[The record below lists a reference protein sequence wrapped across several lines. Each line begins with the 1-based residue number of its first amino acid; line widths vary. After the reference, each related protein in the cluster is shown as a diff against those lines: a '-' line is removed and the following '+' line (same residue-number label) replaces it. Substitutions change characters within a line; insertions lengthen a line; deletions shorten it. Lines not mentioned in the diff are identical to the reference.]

1 MSEASI
7 LALIPGSKETKF
19 IESLEW
25 IEFSNSENNVENSGQ
40 NYLLVLYRNY
50 NNLILYDT
58 EFGEIVWNKHFDIN
72 IKSISLDPF
81 CKNNILFGINSN
93 ECCFGIVDD
102 FRANKCPNK
111 DLKEYKINIK
121 GSTATPNSPKNSG
134 PLLKYNLVV
143 KAVNKET
150 EDSNDFNVLNEYIQV
165 SYHRSVRNQVFVV
178 FSREILLIDLSI
190 ESIICSVPLERN
202 CSNIISVYSCHNRNA
217 FYVCHEFGTV
227 SLRLFQKQM
236 VTDSSEGT
244 SSLNIGYI
252 NLCQSDGLRLTK
264 QNKIFGYSVSKLD
277 ETKVALLLNNG
288 RLIIKTVFKRHE
300 RFSEEELIVPYIC
313 DLISLKQYQ
322 MNETKSKTYRI
333 LMTHLLP
340 ALSYNPNVI
349 RMCPAVTL
357 RNWPI
362 HKPLLAVGDS
372 SGTIQIWNLSLTI
385 LEREF
390 SIHSFPVRGIEWT
403 GLSTF
408 ISFAYPTVSP
418 NSGKTNNELNITDVT
433 SGRTLPLRAERNL
446 DSSPIELLRISHLK
460 QYLIILLKDD
470 PFEIWDL
477 KTLSLLRIMPK
488 QFAAITAI
496 EWSPLYNKRIENV
509 NSNDKSNTNDSVL
522 HHLPSKE
529 NFVVTNK
536 NGELYH
542 FSIEG
547 NIVKEITCIPPDTEM
562 NVNIT
567 CIAWKSDQVLLGD
580 AVGNINVWDLKKKI
594 SRAEPT
600 HRGSIKK
607 LRFGPGR
614 GNMKFLILYNDGVD
628 IWDIKELKLNA
639 QLKYPRDINF
649 KINDIDW
656 AGSDRPIL
664 VTSEGT
670 ILITDIKL
678 KQYTSPISELV
689 FNEID
694 YQNINLFSVNFH
706 LLPQMSQFIFKSK
719 FILNQLE
726 DGPKLPDCDIERNI
740 LVAKLFHDFDAY
752 NFWNIVSYIITDNK
766 ERLDLNNDLYLNNNY
781 LKEIKT
787 EKLTLLES
795 IRNNYNQSKIC
806 YELLLLLNQP
816 HRAVQLLLETDPHS
830 MDEYYVDALKA
841 CLIASLQSRSED
853 SAAYPVVK
861 LVATNL
867 IANGMI
873 DEGSQLL
880 CLIGKAQDACRYLQS
895 ANKWLDAVWLAKV
908 C

>member
-1 MSEASI
+1 VSEASI
-7 LALIPGSKETKF
+7 LALIPGSKETKS
-19 IESLEW
+19 IQSLEW
-25 IEFSNSENNVENSGQ
+25 IEFENSVENSGQ
-40 NYLLVLYRNY
+40 SYLLVLYRNN

-58 EFGEIVWNKHFDIN
+58 ELGEIVWNKHFDRN
-72 IKSISLDPF
+72 IKSISIDPY
-81 CKNNILFGINSN
+81 CKNNMLFGISSN

-102 FRANKCPNK
+102 LRANKSPNR
-111 DLKEYKINIK
+111 DPKEYKINIK
-121 GSTATPNSPKNSG
+121 GSTATPNSPKTSG
-134 PLLKYNLVV
+134 PLLKYSLFV
-143 KAVNKET
+143 KSVNNESQ
-150 EDSNDFNVLNEYIQV
+150 DSNDLSVLNEYIQV
-165 SYHRSVRNQVFVV
+165 CYHRSVRNQIFIV

-190 ESIICSVPLERN
+190 EAIICSIPLERS
-202 CSNIISVYSCHNRNA
+202 CSNIMTVYSCNNRNA

-236 VTDSSEGT
+236 ITDSSEGT

-288 RLIIKTVFKRHE
+288 RLIIKTVCKRDE
-300 RFSEEELIVPYIC
+300 NLCEEELRVPYIC
-313 DLISLKQYQ
+313 DLIPLKHYQ
-322 MNETKSKTYRI
+322 MSETKTKTKIYRI

-372 SGTIQIWNLSLTI
+372 SGTIQIWNLSLTT

-433 SGRTLPLRAERNL
+433 SGRTVPLRAERNL

-477 KTLSLLRIMPK
+477 KTLSLLRVMPK
-488 QFAAITAI
+488 QFATITAI
-496 EWSPLYNKRIENV
+496 EWSPLYNKRIDYINT
-509 NSNDKSNTNDSVL
+509 NTNDSVG
-522 HHLPSKE
+522 HQLPSKE

-580 AVGNINVWDLKKKI
+580 GIGNVNVWDLKKKI

-649 KINDIDW
+649 KIIDIDW

-678 KQYTSPISELV
+678 KQYTSTISDLV
-689 FNEID
+689 FNDID
-694 YQNINLFSVNFH
+694 NQNIDLFSFNFH

-719 FILNQLE
+719 FILNQSE
-726 DGPKLPDCDIERNI
+726 DGPKLPECDIERNI
-740 LVAKLFHDFDAY
+740 LVAKLFHDFDGY
-752 NFWNIVSYIITDNK
+752 NFWNIVSYVIADNK
-766 ERLDLNNDLYLNNNY
+766 ERLDLNNDLYLDNNY
-781 LKEIKT
+781 FKDIET
-787 EKLTLLES
+787 EKVTLLES
-795 IRNNYNQSKIC
+795 IRNTYNQSRIC

-830 MDEYYVDALKA
+830 MSDYYVDALKA
-841 CLIASLQSRSED
+841 CLIASLQSRRED
-853 SAAYPVVK
+853 STAYPVVK

-908 C
+908 S